1 MYTVPFSIFLSYD
14 NRWIEDSQNLQ
25 LKLTSCDIFKCTFLN
40 GDGNHGSPP
49 AGRHEV
55 SNPNVRIYLV
65 LLVTKPK
72 VDTSVKSQN
81 CFQCISHQ
89 RQVGMPTL
97 QSKCLRKLVTDVI

>member
-1 MYTVPFSIFLSYD
+1 MYTVSFSICLSYD

-40 GDGNHGSPP
+40 GGGNYGSTP

-55 SNPNVRIYLV
+55 SNPHVRIYLV
-65 LLVTKPK
+65 LLVRKPK
-72 VDTSVKSQN
+72 VDRSFKSQI

-89 RQVGMPTL
+89 RQVRMPTL
-97 QSKCLRKLVTDVI
+97 QRKCLRKLVTDVI